1 MYAVIVRFEVRDGNV
16 GDFQAR
22 VAQQAADSLAH
33 EPGCQVFD
41 VWTSAAQPQAIYLYE
56 VYDSRDAFDA
66 HLASAHFKA
75 FDAEVAPMVIS
86 KAVDLYDRRLGT
98 A

>member
-1 MYAVIVRFEVRDGNV
+1 MYAVIVRFEVRDGNA

-22 VAQQAADSLAH
+22 VTKQAADSLAH
-33 EPGCQVFD
+33 EPGCRVFD
-41 VWTSAAQPQAIYLYE
+41 VWTSAAQPQAVYLYE
-56 VYDSRDAFDA
+56 VYDSRAAFDA
-66 HLASAHFKA
+66 HLASAHFTA

-86 KAVDLYDRRLGT
+86 KTVDLYDRRLET